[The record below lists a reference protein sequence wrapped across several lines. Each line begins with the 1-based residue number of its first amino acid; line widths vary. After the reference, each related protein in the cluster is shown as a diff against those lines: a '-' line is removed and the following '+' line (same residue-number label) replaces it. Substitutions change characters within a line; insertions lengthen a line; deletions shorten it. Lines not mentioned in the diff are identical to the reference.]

1 MFPFI
6 ISLFNKMNFT
16 ARFKN
21 VLSALK
27 GDNDALLTE
36 IASLKDQLATALA
49 NDVADAQA
57 SAAAQASAE
66 VARALA
72 TAAVAE
78 TIRLQNILD
87 ANATEDASLE
97 ALLDSLEAPAAPV
110 VEEVSDTEETTED

>member
-49 NDVADAQA
+49 NV
-57 SAAAQASAE
+57 SAVE
-66 VARALA
+66 DM
-72 TAAVAE
+72 AVAKDIAE
-78 TIRLQNILD
+78 GLFI
-87 ANATEDASLE
+87 
-97 ALLDSLEAPAAPV
+97 
-110 VEEVSDTEETTED
+110 